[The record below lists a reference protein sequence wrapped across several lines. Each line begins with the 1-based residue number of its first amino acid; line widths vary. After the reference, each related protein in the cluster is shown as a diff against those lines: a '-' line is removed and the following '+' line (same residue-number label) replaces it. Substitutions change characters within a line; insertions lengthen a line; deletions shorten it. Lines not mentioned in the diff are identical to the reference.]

1 MQQTPYIQDILAQPG
16 ALRIALQ
23 NFPGEKLAEVRTKI
37 LNKELSKIILTGMGS
52 SYNSAYAA
60 FLELQSLPIPSVL
73 INSAELLHYGFSA
86 IDENTLL
93 WMNSQSG
100 RSVEVVRIIEKLK
113 NARPKFQ
120 LSMTNYM
127 DSPLATS
134 ADLALDIHAGAEA
147 TVSTKTY
154 INTTAYLLLAAYLIT
169 GKNWLELKNQMLLA
183 ADAIEEYLNQW
194 QERISRLDH
203 LLGEVDKL
211 VILGRGTSMGAVWNG
226 SLINKEAAKC
236 TFEGMNSADFR
247 HGPLE
252 LVAEDFTALVFE
264 GAEKTAK
271 LNYDIAKEVKKLNG
285 KVLWISPRVNDVLPT
300 IQLPSV
306 HDSVLPLVEILPLQL
321 LSVLMANRKGYVP
334 GQFRYIGKVT
344 EKE

>member
-1 MQQTPYIQDILAQPG
+1 MQLSPYIQDILAQPS

-23 NFPGEKLAEVRTKI
+23 NFPDEKMEKVKTILENQEV
-37 LNKELSKIILTGMGS
+37 SKIILTGMGS

-60 FLELQSLPIPSVL
+60 FLEMQSLPIPSVL
-73 INSAELLHYGFSA
+73 INSAELLHYGISA
-86 IDENTLL
+86 IDERTLL

-100 RSVEVVRIIEKLK
+100 RSVEIVRIIEKLR
-113 NARPKFQ
+113 NVRPKFQ

-134 ADLALDIHAGAEA
+134 ANLAVDIHAGAEA

-154 INTTAYLLLAAYLIT
+154 INTTAYLLLTAYLLT
-169 GKNWLELKNQMLLA
+169 GKDWIELKKQMFCA
-183 ADAIEEYLNQW
+183 ADAMEEYLNQW
-194 QERISRLDH
+194 QERIAKMDH
-203 LLGEVDKL
+203 QLGEVKKL
-211 VILGRGTSMGAVWNG
+211 VILGRGPSMGAVWNG

-252 LVAEDFTALVFE
+252 LVGKDFTALIYE
-264 GAEKTAK
+264 GTKATAK
-271 LNYDIAKEVKKLNG
+271 LNYDLAMEVKNLNG
-285 KVLWISPRVNDVLPT
+285 KAFWFSSRIDDILPT
-300 IQLPSV
+300 IQLPLV

-321 LSVLMANRKGYVP
+321 LSILMANRNGYVP